1 MHQALRDQV
10 DWQQPFPHE
19 EYVARQGNV
28 RSALQAKGYSG
39 ILVTSPA
46 DLNYLFGYDQVWFSH
61 DTLSACFLPADD
73 DAHVFFDNDGHE
85 LLISTTPEIRT
96 VHYFDR
102 GKVTS
107 HIASIAD
114 DVIRRGW
121 ARGRIALQARSYGPH
136 PDHVRAIGERWQ
148 AAGADLADGADLI
161 EDVRLIKSPREVAV
175 VREAADI
182 AVAAMAAGRDAIAA
196 GMRETELE
204 GVIVAEMMKRGGG
217 YPGLRSMIGSGPRAG
232 LHHGP
237 ASHRAFRRGD
247 VIHVDF
253 CASLHRYHVNIC
265 RSFALGDV
273 DQRWVDLFAR
283 NAPMMDVL
291 IAEVRP
297 GDPMD
302 KMHAISAAFAER
314 HDLARYDWLIGGYTL
329 GIAIPPDWVGR
340 HRPQPREDIPP
351 PRLAPG
357 LVMNF
362 ENQYDTY
369 RENWRGGPGAG
380 LIDTLLV
387 TDDTLEILTPLPR
400 ELVEVG

>member
-1 MHQALRDQV
+1 MHQAVRDQV

-19 EYVARQGNV
+19 EYATRQGNV
-28 RSALQAKGYSG
+28 RSALQAQGCSG

-61 DTLSACFLPADD
+61 DTLSACFLPADA
-73 DAHVFFDNDGHE
+73 DAHIFFDNDGHE

-96 VHYFDR
+96 IRYFER
-102 GKVTS
+102 GKVAA
-107 HIASIAD
+107 HIACIAD
-114 DVIRRGW
+114 EVARRGW
-121 ARGRIALQARSYGPH
+121 ARGRIALQPRCYGPH
-136 PDHVRAIGERWQ
+136 PDHVRAIGKRWQ
-148 AAGADLADGADLI
+148 DNGADVCDGSDLI

-182 AVAAMAAGRDAIAA
+182 AVHAMAAGRDAITA

-204 GVIVAEMMKRGGG
+204 GVIVGEIMKRGGG
-217 YPGLRSMIGSGPRAG
+217 YPGIRSMIGGGPRAG

-237 ASHRAFRRGD
+237 ASHRAFRPGD

-253 CASLHRYHVNIC
+253 CASLHRYHVNVC

-291 IAEVRP
+291 VAEVRP
-297 GDPMD
+297 GDSMA
-302 KMHAISAAFAER
+302 KMHEVATAFAGR

-362 ENQYDTY
+362 ENQYDTFE
-369 RENWRGGPGAG
+369 ENWHGGPGAG

-400 ELVEVG
+400 ELIRVG